1 MDVLYIKCFFGKWY
15 AANRKHQK
23 IHIANFFMLQ
33 EKPESEKR
41 ELCVSAFVITAAI
54 ISKLDQLTV
63 IIFIFLKTSKNDL
76 IGRFVIMF

>member
-1 MDVLYIKCFFGKWY
+1 MVRSKQEAPENPYCELFI
-15 AANRKHQK
+15 
-23 IHIANFFMLQ
+23 LQ